1 MASILLVALI
11 SYLAGIRGIA
21 LFFATMILYIPIY
34 LAAGFITYYFR
45 PRFVKHTPKY
55 GDVDFRLTG
64 PPGSSNNTC

>member
-1 MASILLVALI
+1 MASILLAALI

-21 LFFATMILYIPIY
+21 LFFATIVLYLPIY
-34 LAAGFITYYFR
+34 LAAAFITTYFR

-64 PPGSSNNTC
+64 PPDSSNSTC